1 MYNVVQLFSRE
12 SIEIRTPENLEM
24 IITSEFR

>member
-12 SIEIRTPENLEM
+12 SIEIRNPQNLEM